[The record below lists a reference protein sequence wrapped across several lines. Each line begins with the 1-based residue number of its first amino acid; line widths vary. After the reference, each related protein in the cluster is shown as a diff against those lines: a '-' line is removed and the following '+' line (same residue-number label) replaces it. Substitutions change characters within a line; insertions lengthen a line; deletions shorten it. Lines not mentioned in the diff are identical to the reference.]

1 MHYHLE
7 SNQADRIN
15 FDAMIERG
23 LEAALDAL
31 DTETA
36 NHYIQHDSYDFVNVQ
51 WDMDS
56 LAFTDEGEEYAEDMG
71 LTFVEDME
79 EAEARY
85 HAVGLQLLKDKAAEL
100 ERHPGDLGEV

>member
-1 MHYHLE
+1 MHYNLE
-7 SNQADRIN
+7 SSQADRIN
-15 FDAMIERG
+15 FDEMIERC

-36 NHYIQHDSYDFVNVQ
+36 NHYIQHDPRDFVNVQ

-56 LAFTDEGEEYAEDMG
+56 LAFTDEGKEYAEDMG

-85 HAVGLQLLKDKAAEL
+85 YAVGLRLLKDKAERL
-100 ERHPGDLGEV
+100 EKHPGYPGEV